1 MADTGERA
9 PAPSTRTYEG
19 DAPLGADTGE
29 RAPAVSSRTYEGD
42 VPRGAGM
49 DMSVSKY
56 GGLSGGRYGDGWASL
71 VDALSTNKIKQLPQQ
86 PTHQK
91 NGECCDGE
99 KMRNP
104 SGSRMDPCTSG
115 GVSLLHG
122 DGE

>member
-1 MADTGERA
+1 
-9 PAPSTRTYEG
+9 
-19 DAPLGADTGE
+19 
-29 RAPAVSSRTYEGD
+29 
-42 VPRGAGM
+42 
-49 DMSVSKY
+49 MSVSKY
-56 GGLSGGRYGDGWASL
+56 GGLSGGRYGNGWASL
-71 VDALSTNKIKQLPQQ
+71 VDVLSTGDNRGATRTRTSPTTNKIKQLPQQ
-86 PTHQK
+86 PTHKK